1 MFCQSCGKEM
11 PDGAA
16 YCPGCGA
23 QASASSGASPTSR
36 GFDALTKDRK
46 AQEYWFERLLA
57 YVVDAIIVFVA
68 LAIVGAIVAFPL
80 FFAGVSVRSAFG
92 PYAIVGGLIFVLYF
106 ALMESSSG
114 ATFGKRLFHLKVVSK
129 SGSNPTLGEAFV
141 RNLSKFYPLLL
152 LLDVI
157 AGLALSKGYQ
167 QRFSDHFLGT
177 SVAHA

>member
-1 MFCQSCGKEM
+1 MFCPSCGKDV

-16 YCPGCGA
+16 YCPACGA
-23 QASASSGASPTSR
+23 QAAASSGASMPLS
-36 GFDALTKDRK
+36 GFDALTKDRR

-57 YVVDAIIVFVA
+57 YVVDAIIIFVT
-68 LAIVGAIVAFPL
+68 LAIIGTIVAFP
-80 FFAGVSVRSAFG
+80 FFFTGFSFG
-92 PYAIVGGLIFVLYF
+92 FAYGRFALLGGLVFVLYF

-114 ATFGKRLFHLKVVSK
+114 ATFGKRFFHLKVASK
-129 SGSNPTLGEAFV
+129 TGANPALGEAFV

-157 AGLALSKGYQ
+157 TGLAVSKGYQ

-177 SVAHA
+177 SVVRA